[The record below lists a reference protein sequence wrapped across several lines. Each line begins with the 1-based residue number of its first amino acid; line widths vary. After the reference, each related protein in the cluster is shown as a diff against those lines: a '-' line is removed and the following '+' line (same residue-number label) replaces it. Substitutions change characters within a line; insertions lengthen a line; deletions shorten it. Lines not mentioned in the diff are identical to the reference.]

1 MVFIPLSLVLWL
13 AILPIAFY
21 AAGAYLAT
29 VWMTELDECGC
40 LTGGYLFVLGVSL
53 VFRLY
58 ASAYNRALGSFRL
71 WQHNGNKNSVVVMT
85 TTTEYLLFLP
95 QKMRKI
101 YNLLTFNP
109 VYFIMASLSLPLSL
123 SLLSISV
130 PCTCKYMRTTNF
142 SCISTQRSW
151 GKVMFLHV
159 SVILFTGG
167 GIRVCIAGG
176 IPACLAAGLRGGI
189 PACLAGLQGG
199 GLQAHTQRESWGV
212 WQGGSPGPHPG
223 GSPSPHPGGVY
234 PSMHW
239 GRPPPMDGY
248 CHGW

>member
-1 MVFIPLSLVLWL
+1 
-13 AILPIAFY
+13 
-21 AAGAYLAT
+21 
-29 VWMTELDECGC
+29 MTELDECGC
-40 LTGGYLFVLGVSL
+40 LTGGYLFVLGVGL

-58 ASAYNRALGSFRL
+58 ACAYNRALGSFRL

-130 PCTCKYMRTTNF
+130 SCTCKYMRTTNF

-151 GKVMFLHV
+151 VKVMFLHV
-159 SVILFTGG
+159 SVILFTGVVSQYALQVVSQHALQQVSG
-167 GIRVCIAGG
+167 VVSQHALQVVSQH
-176 IPACLAAGLRGGI
+176 ALQVSRGEVSRPTPRGEVE
-189 PACLAGLQGG
+189 GSGKG
-199 GLQAHTQRESWGV
+199 GLQAHTQGGLQAHTQGV
-212 WQGGSPGPHPG
+212 CIPACTEAD
-223 GSPSPHPGGVY
+223 
-234 PSMHW
+234 
-239 GRPPPMDGY
+239 PPPMDGY